1 MQNQKVWTVVVIT
14 VLCCLCLALIP
25 GIAIGNSSKL
35 MTKRTPA
42 WPVMATGLDA
52 LVLTEEEKAQDRVNR
67 EILSGVCSSAQAE
80 EASLLSIYFCR
91 SGSLSSSVIRQSE
104 LVTRT
109 FMPTLGEARTIRY
122 IAAEMEDGSLVYFGL
137 PDGAAD
143 GRYGID
149 LVYADYIGGKRGRLL
164 YLSPPHYWVYD

>member
-42 WPVMATGLDA
+42 RPVMATGLDA
-52 LVLTEEEKAQDRVNR
+52 LVLTEEEKARDRENR

-80 EASLLSIYFCR
+80 EASLLSIYYYR
-91 SGSLSSSVIRQSE
+91 SGALSSPAIRQAE

-109 FMPTLGEARTIRY
+109 YMPDLGERRTEQY
-122 IAAEMEDGSLVYFGL
+122 IAAEMEDGSMVFFGL
-137 PDGAAD
+137 PDELSG
-143 GRYGID
+143 GGYGID
-149 LVYADYIGGKRGRLL
+149 RVYADDIGGKRGRLL